1 LKTAVGHNLR
11 NRIRTYESKYICIKF
26 IAQKPSSM
34 MKKKKKGMKKNLKL
48 NKTDFMRSKKNMVKH
63 LPRNKNYL
71 KIVHELKI
79 KDKKKKTEKS
89 RKSMSIYPNL

>member
-1 LKTAVGHNLR
+1 
-11 NRIRTYESKYICIKF
+11 
-26 IAQKPSSM
+26 M